1 MELLELFGFVFELLE
16 FVLELVVRCFESR
29 KRDS

>member
-1 MELLELFGFVFELLE
+1 MDLLELFGFAFELIE